1 MRSERGRGEVLRR
14 GGGETLHH
22 EAFAVGG
29 GGVFGVEVEGAG
41 VQVTGMMAGAV
52 FLVAA
57 VVAPAPAPAPAAGLR
72 GSFGGGFRMRAHA
85 HVQLCLFGHGGFAR
99 RRAGGE
105 QGALALRAAGFD
117 VHVEGT
123 RGGRGPGDAAGGADG
138 ADGGAGEVRGVVG
151 DDGRVSVGGPG
162 EVVEL
167 GGGVDAGGRAFG
179 GHVVVGA
186 AGRGRAGR
194 FRSVEDRGWG
204 GEAVEAGV
212 LAVAEAVAGASAGGM
227 FEFPRAG
234 T

>member
-14 GGGETLHH
+14 GGGEALLHH

-29 GGVFGVEVEGAG
+29 GGVLGVDVEGAG
-41 VQVTGMMAGAV
+41 LQVTRMMARAV

-57 VVAPAPAPAPAAGLR
+57 VVAPAPAAGL
-72 GSFGGGFRMRAHA
+72 GGFFGGGLRMRAHA
-85 HVQLCLFGHGGFAR
+85 HVQLRLSGHGGFAR

-105 QGALALRAAGFD
+105 QGALALRAAGLD
-117 VHVEGT
+117 VHVEGA

-138 ADGGAGEVRGVVG
+138 ADGGPGEVRGVVG
-151 DDGRVSVGGPG
+151 EEGRVAVGGPG

-179 GHVVVGA
+179 RHVVVGA

-194 FRSVEDRGWG
+194 FRSVEDRGRG
-204 GEAVEAGV
+204 GEAVEAGGF
-212 LAVAEAVAGASAGGM
+212 AVAEAVAGASAGGM

-234 T
+234 P